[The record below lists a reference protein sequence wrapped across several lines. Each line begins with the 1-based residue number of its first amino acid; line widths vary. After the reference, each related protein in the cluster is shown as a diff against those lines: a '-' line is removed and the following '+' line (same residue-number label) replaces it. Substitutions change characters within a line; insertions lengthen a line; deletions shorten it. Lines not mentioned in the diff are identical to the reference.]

1 MARESPQSP
10 HPKFNMRV
18 AAYVNVSALGC
29 TQTRKFAK
37 AHRSP
42 PQPHRAAK
50 QLVIL

>member
-18 AAYVNVSALGC
+18 AAYMNVSALGC
-29 TQTRKFAK
+29 TQTCKFAI

-42 PQPHRAAK
+42 ATAA
-50 QLVIL
+50 QSGQAARH